1 MSNIGNP
8 EEQLRSIEEKK
19 EALTTAIY
27 IATNIERMERGLH
40 ATLLMGKPTSRIS
53 KDIIERFEEL
63 DGNTKLLPS
72 DRLKEIL
79 TTLEKT
85 IQVDFKVILK
95 LSRARNFEQALTEMT
110 RDVNLLMKNFSKCAQ
125 TAVVIRV
132 LLSSRD
138 VLTQPIE
145 IEVSEREL
153 QERLCY
159 IREKEKECRVR
170 VHDHITGMQGNI
182 RDLLR
187 QPGTPEGMKVI
198 LEGSLVELEFNL
210 KHLDSG
216 KAIASM
222 PYVVEVME
230 ARGLGSFTVDNGQAD
245 ALDKEVVPGEETC
258 SEETTRQSGTEPV
271 RRGIFQI
278 IREWFKR

>member
-1 MSNIGNP
+1 MSNIRNP

-27 IATNIERMERGLH
+27 IATNIERIERGLH
-40 ATLLMGKPTSRIS
+40 ATLLLGKPTSRIS
-53 KDIIERFEEL
+53 RDIIERFEEL
-63 DGNTKLLPS
+63 DVKTKSLPS

-79 TTLEKT
+79 ATLEKT
-85 IQVDFKVILK
+85 IQIDFRVILK
-95 LSRARNFEQALTEMT
+95 LSRAADFEQALTEMT

-132 LLSSRD
+132 LLSGRD

-170 VHDHITGMQGNI
+170 VHEHITGMQDNI
-182 RDLLR
+182 RELLG
-187 QPGTPEGMKVI
+187 QSGTPEGMKVI

-245 ALDKEVVPGEETC
+245 VSDREAVPGGETC
-258 SEETTRQSGTEPV
+258 GEEPTSQTGTESA